1 MYENDGHVYR
11 AKIFSN
17 PELRNRMGI
26 MLGGGNIFGI
36 EQYDRIRHDISE
48 TELGSLCEEEGIK
61 TKELINGILGTV
73 ITDVEYGKLRDCR
86 AGINWTQ
93 VA

>member
-1 MYENDGHVYR
+1 MYKMDF
-11 AKIFSN
+11 IFDSDQAQIN
-17 PELRNRMGI
+17 SVGI

-36 EQYDRIRHDISE
+36 ERYDRIRHDILE
-48 TELGSLCEEEGIK
+48 TELWSLCEEEGIK
-61 TKELINGILGTV
+61 TKELINGILGTAK
-73 ITDVEYGKLRDCR
+73 TDVEYGKLRDCR